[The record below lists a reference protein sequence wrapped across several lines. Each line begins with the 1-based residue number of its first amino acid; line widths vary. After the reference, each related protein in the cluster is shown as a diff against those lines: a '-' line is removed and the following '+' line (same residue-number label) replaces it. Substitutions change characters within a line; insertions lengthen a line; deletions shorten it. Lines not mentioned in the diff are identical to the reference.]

1 VDGVAQNIVTA
12 DFFTHALLGL
22 LPVCCFLA
30 ALMYLDSYKLVPIR
44 LIIATIALG
53 SATAVASYPL
63 NVAGLEWF
71 DIEFVAYTRYVA
83 PFIEEALKASIIIVL
98 IRNNRIGFL
107 VDAAI
112 LGFAVGAGFA
122 IFENM
127 YYLQILPDMQLGT
140 WIVRGFGTA
149 IMHGGATAIFAI
161 IAHTMIGQYPT
172 HGSAAMIP
180 AYLVATIVHSI
191 FNHFFLTPVLN
202 TLVVLVCLPLLLV
215 AIFDRSEKSV
225 SDWLGMGFDADTEL
239 MGLINSGELSTSKV
253 GLYLH
258 SLKEKF
264 EGPIVVDLLCYLR
277 LHTELSIRAKGLL
290 MMRESGFVNKTGEE
304 TKAKLKEL
312 RFLEKSIGAT
322 GKLAIKP
329 FMQMSQKDLWQFYML
344 ST

>member
-1 VDGVAQNIVTA
+1 VTA
-12 DFFTHALLGL
+12 DFFSHALLGL

-44 LIIATIALG
+44 LIIGTIVLG
-53 SATAVASYPL
+53 CVAAIASYPL

-71 DIEFVAYTRYVA
+71 DIEFIAYTRYVA
-83 PFIEEALKASIIIVL
+83 PLVEEALKAAIIIVL
-98 IRNNRIGFL
+98 IRRNRIGFL

-112 LGFAVGAGFA
+112 FGFAVGAGFA

-161 IAHTMIGQYPT
+161 IAHTMVGQYPK
-172 HGSAAMIP
+172 HGFAAVIP
-180 AYLVATIVHSI
+180 AYVVATITHSV
-191 FNHFFLTPVLN
+191 FNHVFLTPVLN
-202 TLVVLVCLPLLLV
+202 TLIVLVFLPLLLIV
-215 AIFDRSEKSV
+215 VFDRSERSV

-239 MGLINSGELSTSKV
+239 LELINSGDLSSSKV
-253 GLYLH
+253 GVYLN

-264 EGPIVVDLLCYLR
+264 EGPIVADLLCYLR

-290 MMRESGFVNKTGEE
+290 MMRESGFESKTGEE
-304 TKAKLKEL
+304 TKAKLEEL
-312 RFLEKSIGAT
+312 KFLEKSIGPT

-329 FMQMSQKDLWQFYML
+329 FMQMSQKDLWQIYML
-344 ST
+344 GN

>member
-1 VDGVAQNIVTA
+1 MTA
-12 DFFTHALLGL
+12 DFITHTLLGL

-44 LIIATIALG
+44 LIIATILFGCGA
-53 SATAVASYPL
+53 AVASYPL

-71 DIEFVAYTRYVA
+71 DIEFIAYTRYVA
-83 PFIEEALKASIIIVL
+83 PFIEEALKAFIIIVL
-98 IRNNRIGFL
+98 IRRNRIGFL

-180 AYLVATIVHSI
+180 AYLVATIVHSV

-215 AIFDRSEKSV
+215 VIFDRSERSV

-239 MGLINSGELSTSKV
+239 MELINSGELSESKV
-253 GLYLH
+253 GLYLS

-304 TKAKLKEL
+304 TRAKLKEL
-312 RFLEKSIGAT
+312 KFLEKSIGTT

-329 FMQMSQKDLWQFYML
+329 FMRMSPKDLWQIYML
-344 ST
+344 GN